1 MLTISKR
8 LQSEDDLSTKNGA
21 TNFVKLADKFIE
33 KKSPLLGKKFG
44 VTFFEK
50 FDGFYKIFNGF

>member
-8 LQSEDDLSTKNGA
+8 LQSVDDLSTKNGA

-33 KKSPLLGKKFG
+33 KKPAAGEK
-44 VTFFEK
+44 VWRHFFEK